1 VTTLRVGI
9 IGDPVEHS
17 ISPAMQQPALDRLGV
32 RATYEKWPTTAADLP
47 GRIASLRSDDAL
59 GANVTAPHK
68 LAVMEL
74 IDETTPLA
82 RRIGAVNTI
91 VNRNGRLV
99 GDNTDAHGFASS
111 LTSAFPAIVLNRV
124 VMLGAGGAARAV
136 AMAVETLGA
145 VDAAVW
151 NRDRARAER
160 LRHELAPDLLRPI
173 DFNVETLR
181 AELGEANLL
190 VNATSL
196 GWKRGEHPIPLEL
209 LDMLPKSAVVVD
221 LVYRDTDLLVAARE
235 RGLGALDGLGMLVHQ
250 GARGLELWTGKTA
263 PVEIMMAAAVAKR
276 ARRA

>member
-1 VTTLRVGI
+1 
-9 IGDPVEHS
+9 
-17 ISPAMQQPALDRLGV
+17 MQQPALDRLGV

-111 LTSAFPAIVLNRV
+111 LTSAFPSIVLNRV

-160 LRHELAPDLLRPI
+160 LRDELAPDLLRPI

-209 LDMLPKSAVVVD
+209 LDTLPKSAVVVD

-250 GARGLELWTGKTA
+250 GARGWSCG
-263 PVEIMMAAAVAKR
+263 PAKR
-276 ARRA
+276 RR